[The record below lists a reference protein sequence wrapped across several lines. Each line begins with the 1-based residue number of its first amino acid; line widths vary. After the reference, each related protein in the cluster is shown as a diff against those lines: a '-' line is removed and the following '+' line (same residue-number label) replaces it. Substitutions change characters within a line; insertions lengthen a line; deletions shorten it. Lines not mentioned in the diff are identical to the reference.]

1 MVEYTGLADMR
12 QTPVE
17 LLSGNGGHMSM
28 EERTPIRDLDVYA
41 VSDKGN
47 EELKGGSTELS
58 QTALELMVLLDGK
71 TSIAEIAQR
80 TKELSAEEIRQTAQ
94 MLAQGGYIKPATP
107 EQELNLDFSYFFT
120 DQPAAE
126 PSAEVAQQA
135 RGEAESGT
143 AALKLNGYYVSIA
156 RKSARR
162 IQPGSGTSYSVLV
175 VEDDPELQR
184 ALKFLL
190 TMEKFVPRLASNR
203 NEILEALR
211 TPPLPDVALLDVGLP
226 DTNGFDVLARMRQH
240 PRLKS
245 IPVIMLTG
253 QAQRE
258 DVMRGLAG
266 GADGYITKPF
276 DRDVLLTGIR
286 AVLGLG

>member
-1 MVEYTGLADMR
+1 
-12 QTPVE
+12 
-17 LLSGNGGHMSM
+17 M
-28 EERTPIRDLDVYA
+28 EERIQIRDLDVYA
-41 VSDKGN
+41 VADKGN

-58 QTALELMVLLDGK
+58 QTALELLVLLDGK
-71 TSIAEIAQR
+71 ASLAEVSER
-80 TKELSAEEIRQTAQ
+80 TKVLSIEEIRETAQ
-94 MLAQGGYIKPATP
+94 VLAQAGYIKPATM
-107 EQELNLDFSYFFT
+107 EQELNIDFSYFFA
-120 DQPAAE
+120 DQPAAS
-126 PSAEVAQQA
+126 SAATSDEV
-135 RGEAESGT
+135 RGEAESGA

-156 RKSARR
+156 RKSATR
-162 IQPGSGTSYSVLV
+162 ILPANGLGYSVLV

-190 TMEKFVPRLASNR
+190 TMEKFSPRLASNR
-203 NEILEALR
+203 NEILDALR

-226 DTNGFDVLARMRQH
+226 DTNGFDVLTRMRAH
-240 PRLKS
+240 PQLKA

-286 AVLGLG
+286 SVLGLA

>member
-1 MVEYTGLADMR
+1 
-12 QTPVE
+12 
-17 LLSGNGGHMSM
+17 MSM
-28 EERTPIRDLDVYA
+28 EERIQIRERDVYA
-41 VSDKGN
+41 VTDKGD
-47 EELKGGSTELS
+47 EELKSGSTELS
-58 QTALELMVLLDGK
+58 HAALELLVLLDGK
-71 TSIAEIAQR
+71 SSIAGITQR
-80 TKELSAEEIRQTAQ
+80 TKALSAEEIRQTAQ
-94 MLAQGGYIKPATP
+94 LLAQDGYIKQATP

-126 PSAEVAQQA
+126 PSAAAAAQA
-135 RGEAESGT
+135 RSEAESGT

-156 RKSARR
+156 RKSARK
-162 IQPGSGTSYSVLV
+162 IPPASGSGYSVLV

-190 TMEKFVPRLASNR
+190 TMEKFLPRVASNR
-203 NEILEALR
+203 NEILEALS
-211 TPPLPDVALLDVGLP
+211 TVPLPDLALLDVGLP
-226 DTNGFDVLARMRQH
+226 DTNGFDVLARMRRH
-240 PRLKS
+240 PQLKS

>member
-1 MVEYTGLADMR
+1 MTI
-12 QTPVE
+12 
-17 LLSGNGGHMSM
+17 
-28 EERTPIRDLDVYA
+28 EERIQIRDDDVFA
-41 VSDKGN
+41 VADKGD
-47 EELKGGSTELS
+47 EELKRGSTELS
-58 QTALELMVLLDGK
+58 QSALELLVLLDGK
-71 TSIAEIAQR
+71 SSIANISQR
-80 TKELSAEEIRQTAQ
+80 TKVLTPEEIRQTAQ
-94 MLAQGGYIKPATP
+94 ILAQGEYIRPATL
-107 EQELNLDFSYFFT
+107 EQELNIDFSYFFAG
-120 DQPAAE
+120 QSAAE
-126 PSAEVAQQA
+126 PSAEAAEQA

-156 RKSARR
+156 RKSAKKLESAD
-162 IQPGSGTSYSVLV
+162 GAGYSVLV

-203 NEILEALR
+203 KEILEALSVL
-211 TPPLPDVALLDVGLP
+211 PLPDVALLDVGLP

-253 QAQRE
+253 KAQRE

-276 DRDVLLTGIR
+276 DRDVLLNGIR
-286 AVLGLG
+286 SVLGLR

>member
-1 MVEYTGLADMR
+1 
-12 QTPVE
+12 
-17 LLSGNGGHMSM
+17 MSM
-28 EERTPIRDLDVYA
+28 EEDIQIRDLDVYA
-41 VSDKGN
+41 VSDEGN
-47 EELKGGSTELS
+47 AELKSGSTDLS
-58 QTALELMVLLDGK
+58 QAALELLVLLDGK
-71 TSIAEIAQR
+71 SSIVEIGQK
-80 TKELSAEEIRQTAQ
+80 TKALSVDEIRQTAKK
-94 MLAQGGYIKPATP
+94 LLQGGYIKPATL
-107 EQELNLDFSYFFT
+107 EQELNIDFSYFFA

-126 PSAEVAQQA
+126 PSPEAAERA
-135 RGEAESGT
+135 RGEADNGT

-156 RKSARR
+156 RKSAKR
-162 IQPGSGTSYSVLV
+162 IEPASGPSYTVLV

-190 TMEKFVPRLASNR
+190 TMEKYLPRLASNR

-211 TPPLPDVALLDVGLP
+211 MPPLPDLVLLDVGLP
-226 DTNGFDVLARMRQH
+226 DTNGFDVLARMRGH
-240 PRLKS
+240 PQLKS

-253 QAQRE
+253 NAQRE

-286 AVLGLG
+286 SVLGLG

>member
-1 MVEYTGLADMR
+1 
-12 QTPVE
+12 
-17 LLSGNGGHMSM
+17 M
-28 EERTPIRDLDVYA
+28 EERIQIRDLDVYA
-41 VSDKGN
+41 VADKGN

-58 QTALELMVLLDGK
+58 QTALELLVLLDGK
-71 TSIAEIAQR
+71 ASLAEVSER
-80 TKELSAEEIRQTAQ
+80 TKVLSIEEIRETAQ
-94 MLAQGGYIKPATP
+94 VLAQGGYIKPATM
-107 EQELNLDFSYFFT
+107 EQELNIDFSYFFA
-120 DQPAAE
+120 DQPAAS
-126 PSAEVAQQA
+126 SAATSDEV
-135 RGEAESGT
+135 RGEAESGA

-156 RKSARR
+156 RKSATR
-162 IQPGSGTSYSVLV
+162 ILPANGLSYSVLV

-190 TMEKFVPRLASNR
+190 TMEKFSPRLASNR
-203 NEILEALR
+203 NEILDALR

-226 DTNGFDVLARMRQH
+226 DTNGFDVLTRMRAH
-240 PRLKS
+240 PQLKA

-286 AVLGLG
+286 SVLGLA

>member
-1 MVEYTGLADMR
+1 
-12 QTPVE
+12 
-17 LLSGNGGHMSM
+17 MSM
-28 EERTPIRDLDVYA
+28 EEDLQVRDLDVYA

-47 EELKGGSTELS
+47 EELKRGSTGLS
-58 QTALELMVLLDGK
+58 QAALELLVLLDGK
-71 TSIAEIAQR
+71 SSIAEIGQK
-80 TKELSAEEIRQTAQ
+80 TKVLSAENIRQTVKA
-94 MLAQGGYIKPATP
+94 LLQGDYIKPATL
-107 EQELNLDFSYFFT
+107 EQELNIDFSYFFA
-120 DQPAAE
+120 DQPVAE
-126 PSAEVAQQA
+126 PSPEAAERA
-135 RGEAESGT
+135 RGEADKGT
-143 AALKLNGYYVSIA
+143 AALKLDGYYVSIA
-156 RKSARR
+156 RKAAKKIEPAR
-162 IQPGSGTSYSVLV
+162 GTSYSVLV

-190 TMEKFVPRLASNR
+190 TMEKYLPRVASNR

-211 TPPLPDVALLDVGLP
+211 LPPILDLVLLDVGLP
-226 DTNGFDVLARMRQH
+226 DTNGFDILARMRGH
-240 PRLKS
+240 PQLKS

-253 QAQRE
+253 NAQRE

>member
-1 MVEYTGLADMR
+1 M
-12 QTPVE
+12 
-17 LLSGNGGHMSM
+17 NM
-28 EERTPIRDLDVYA
+28 EQRIQIRDLDVYA
-41 VSDKGN
+41 VADKGN
-47 EELKGGSTELS
+47 EELKRGSTELP
-58 QTALELMVLLDGK
+58 QAALELLVLLDGK
-71 TSIAEIAQR
+71 TSIAEIAER
-80 TKELSAEEIRQTAQ
+80 TKVLSAGEIRQTAQ

-107 EQELNLDFSYFFT
+107 EQELNLDFSYFFA
-120 DQPAAE
+120 DQPAE
-126 PSAEVAQQA
+126 PSAQVAEQA

-156 RKSARR
+156 RKSARK
-162 IQPGSGTSYSVLV
+162 IQPASGSSYSVLI

-211 TPPLPDVALLDVGLP
+211 MLPLPDVALLDVGLP
-226 DTNGFDVLARMRQH
+226 DTNGFDVLARMRRH
-240 PRLKS
+240 PQLKS

-253 QAQRE
+253 QARRE
-258 DVMRGLAG
+258 DVMLGLAG

>member
-1 MVEYTGLADMR
+1 
-12 QTPVE
+12 
-17 LLSGNGGHMSM
+17 M
-28 EERTPIRDLDVYA
+28 EERIQIRDLDVYA
-41 VSDKGN
+41 VADKGE
-47 EELKGGSTELS
+47 EELKRGSTNLS
-58 QTALELMVLLDGK
+58 HAALELLVLLDGN
-71 TSIAEIAQR
+71 TSIAGIAQR
-80 TKELSAEEIRQTAQ
+80 TTVLSAEEIRQTAQ
-94 MLAQGGYIKPATP
+94 ILAQGGYIKPATP

-120 DQPAAE
+120 DPPVVEA
-126 PSAEVAQQA
+126 SAQALEQA

-156 RKSARR
+156 RKSATK
-162 IQPGSGTSYSVLV
+162 IQPANGSSYSVLV

-190 TMEKFVPRLASNR
+190 TMEKYAPRLASNR
-203 NEILEALR
+203 DEILEALR
-211 TPPLPDVALLDVGLP
+211 TLPLPDVALLDVGLP
-226 DTNGFDVLARMRQH
+226 DTNGFEVLARMRQH
-240 PRLKS
+240 PQLKS

-253 QAQRE
+253 QARRE
-258 DVMRGLAG
+258 DVLRGLAA

>member
-1 MVEYTGLADMR
+1 MT
-12 QTPVE
+12 
-17 LLSGNGGHMSM
+17 M
-28 EERTPIRDLDVYA
+28 EERIQIRDLDVYA
-41 VSDKGN
+41 VADKGN

-58 QTALELMVLLDGK
+58 HTALELLVLLDGK
-71 TSIAEIAQR
+71 TSLAEVSER
-80 TKELSAEEIRQTAQ
+80 TKVLSIEEIRATAQ
-94 MLAQGGYIKPATP
+94 VLAQGGYIKPATM
-107 EQELNLDFSYFFT
+107 EQELNIDFSYFFA
-120 DQPAAE
+120 DQPAA
-126 PSAEVAQQA
+126 PASAATSEQV

-156 RKSARR
+156 RKAATR
-162 IQPGSGTSYSVLV
+162 ILPANGSSYSVLV

-190 TMEKFVPRLASNR
+190 TMEKFSPRLASNR
-203 NEILEALR
+203 GEILDALR
-211 TPPLPDVALLDVGLP
+211 TLPVPDVALLDVGLP
-226 DTNGFDVLARMRQH
+226 DTNGFDVLARMRAH
-240 PRLKS
+240 PQLKAM
-245 IPVIMLTG
+245 PVIMLTG

-286 AVLGLG
+286 SVLGLA